1 MNRKKLLTIGI
12 IATLGAAALFGAF
25 AYGSTRIASPV
36 QAAPENRLALQMP
49 DRGVGDGSTQ
59 EDLASALGI
68 NVDELATAQQQAYTA
83 AIDQALEKGL
93 ITQAQADAL
102 KQRENAFPFAGRWNG
117 WLSQNGV
124 DYDALL
130 ADALGIT
137 PEKLQEARTQ
147 AFNARIDQAVADGK
161 LSQEQ
166 ADLMKGRRALAAD
179 ETFRASMQSAFE
191 SAVKA
196 AVSSGVITQAQ
207 ADQILEKAQT
217 RAGRRHGRLRWH
229 GRLRSRNGRARQARR
244 HGRDAAA
251 AAPGGIIGR
260 RALARMVYVG
270 AHRCAPLQSRFAG
283 YNRQ

>member
-1 MNRKKLLTIGI
+1 MSKGEKINRNKLLTIGI

-25 AYGSTRIASPV
+25 AYGSTRLAAPV

-59 EDLASALGI
+59 EDLANALGI
-68 NVDELATAQQQAYTA
+68 SVDELAAAQQEAFTA
-83 AIDQALEKGL
+83 AIDQALAEGL

-117 WLSQNGV
+117 WLSQNGI

-137 PEKLQEARTQ
+137 TEKLQEARTQ
-147 AFNARIDQAVADGK
+147 AFNARIDQAVTDGK
-161 LSQEQ
+161 LTQEQ
-166 ADLMKGRRALAAD
+166 ADLMKGRRALAD
-179 ETFRASMQSAFE
+179 RRDLPRSMQSAFE

-207 ADQILEKAQT
+207 ADLILEKAQT
-217 RAGRRHGRLRWH
+217 AAGRRHGRLR
-229 GRLRSRNGRARQARR
+229 SRDGRARQARR
-244 HGRDAAA
+244 HGRFPAP
-251 AAPGGIIGR
+251 AAPG
-260 RALARMVYVG
+260 
-270 AHRCAPLQSRFAG
+270 
-283 YNRQ
+283 